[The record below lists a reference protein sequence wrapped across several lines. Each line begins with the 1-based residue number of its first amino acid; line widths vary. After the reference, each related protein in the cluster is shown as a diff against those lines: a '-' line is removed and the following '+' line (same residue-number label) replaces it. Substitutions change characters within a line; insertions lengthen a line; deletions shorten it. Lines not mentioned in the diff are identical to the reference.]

1 MFKKLNNYWLISI
14 ALLIFFSGIFVERFE
29 LDRKFS
35 KLVKET
41 ADQVNQTI
49 YSLTSNDKR
58 IYIFIEPR
66 HYRKILNIRDQS
78 LKNGMLTKDLE
89 EWVPA
94 RLSFFDNSENIKIRV
109 WLDNFIRN
117 SPESENKMSF

>member
-41 ADQVNQTI
+41 ADQVNQ
-49 YSLTSNDKR
+49 N
-58 IYIFIEPR
+58 IYI
-66 HYRKILNIRDQS
+66 
-78 LKNGMLTKDLE
+78 LTY
-89 EWVPA
+89 
-94 RLSFFDNSENIKIRV
+94 N
-109 WLDNFIRN
+109 
-117 SPESENKMSF
+117 

>member
-1 MFKKLNNYWLISI
+1 MFKKLNNYWLILI
-14 ALLIFFSGIFVERFE
+14 ALLIFLGIFVERFE

-41 ADQVNQTI
+41 ADQVNQTL

-78 LKNGMLTKDLE
+78 LKMECL
-89 EWVPA
+89 
-94 RLSFFDNSENIKIRV
+94 RKIWRSGCQQ
-109 WLDNFIRN
+109 D
-117 SPESENKMSF
+117 